1 MYSADSLNL
10 FVSTEYMNR
19 CSAYN
24 IINIL
29 EKTEF
34 VFTLVQVGSDNI
46 ALIITVN
53 LKFYYKK

>member
-1 MYSADSLNL
+1 
-10 FVSTEYMNR
+10 MNR